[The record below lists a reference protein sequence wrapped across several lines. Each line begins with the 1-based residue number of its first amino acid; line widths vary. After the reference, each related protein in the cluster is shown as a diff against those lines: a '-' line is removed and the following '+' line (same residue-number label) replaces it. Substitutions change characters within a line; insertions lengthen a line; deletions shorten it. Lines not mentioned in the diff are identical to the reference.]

1 MPFFKNLRLYLLP
14 RPWSMTLGELESSLE
29 RLPFQPCG
37 SFDMKTRGWVA
48 PHDDGCLSFK
58 NLVHALAEEVQI
70 QVDRLGLKEKSS

>member
-1 MPFFKNLRLYLLP
+1 MPFFKNLRLYRLP

-58 NLVHALAEEVQI
+58 NLVYNEG
-70 QVDRLGLKEKSS
+70 R